1 MMFQYAISFEGD
13 ISKWDVSSVTNMG
26 GMFTQASSFNAD
38 ISKWDVSKVTNMGG
52 MFHHAKS
59 FSRTLCG
66 AWQKS
71 KASSSSML
79 AGSPGK
85 LCIPTSA
92 TPKSKAELTAAIKEC
107 LKRSDFDCSKGPHGP
122 IGSWDISAVT
132 NLGSSGPLF
141 AEGGWSPLP
150 GADKFNGD
158 ISKWD
163 VSRVTNMGGLFYKL
177 SSFKAGDLSKWDV
190 SKVTNMWRMFVQAK
204 VFNGD
209 LSKWDVSS
217 VTNNMASMFYAAQSF
232 NGDISK
238 LDVSKVTRME
248 MMFQYAISFEGDISK
263 WDVSSVTNMGG
274 MFHGAK
280 SFSKTLCGAWQ
291 KSKASAKS
299 GMFSG

>member
-1 MMFQYAISFEGD
+1 MASMFYAAQSFNGDISKWDVSKVTRMEMMFQYAISFEGD
-13 ISKWDVSSVTNMG
+13 ISKWDVSS
-26 GMFTQASSFNAD
+26 
-38 ISKWDVSKVTNMGG
+38 VTNMGG

-132 NLGSSGPLF
+132 NLG
-141 AEGGWSPLP
+141 
-150 GADKFNGD
+150 
-158 ISKWD
+158 
-163 VSRVTNMGGLFYKL
+163 GLFYKL

-209 LSKWDVSS
+209 LSKWDVSK
-217 VTNNMASMFYAAQSF
+217 VTNNMASMFYASQSF

-238 LDVSKVTRME
+238 WDVSKVTRME
-248 MMFQYAISFEGDISK
+248 MMFQ
-263 WDVSSVTNMGG
+263 
-274 MFHGAK
+274 
-280 SFSKTLCGAWQ
+280 
-291 KSKASAKS
+291 
-299 GMFSG
+299 

>member
-1 MMFQYAISFEGD
+1 MASMFYAAQSFNGD

-26 GMFTQASSFNAD
+26 GMFHSASKFNAD
-38 ISKWDVSKVTNMGG
+38 ISKWDVSKGTNMGG

-163 VSRVTNMGGLFYKL
+163 VSRVTNMGE
-177 SSFKAGDLSKWDV
+177 
-190 SKVTNMWRMFVQAK
+190 MFWEAK

-238 LDVSKVTRME
+238 WDVSKV
-248 MMFQYAISFEGDISK
+248 
-263 WDVSSVTNMGG
+263 
-274 MFHGAK
+274 
-280 SFSKTLCGAWQ
+280 
-291 KSKASAKS
+291 
-299 GMFSG
+299 